1 MPLLLFWSET
11 NGNTVIEEKHML
23 ANFKIVEMLSD
34 DGAESMNT
42 KQAVAA
48 LVRQAFALRLITQV
62 YPHHHQIKLYRI
74 W

>member
-1 MPLLLFWSET
+1 
-11 NGNTVIEEKHML
+11 VIEEKHML

-48 LVRQAFALRLITQV
+48 LVRQAFALAAYHPSLSTPSSNKIIQDMV
-62 YPHHHQIKLYRI
+62 MSFCFP
-74 W
+74 